1 MIANTSSSDLHK
13 LFNNSLVQVV
23 AILLI
28 AYLMQ
33 RVSHTFIERLVRRAV
48 KADRFESK
56 IDKIKRE
63 DTVIQIA
70 RKMVSFV
77 LWATVLLVVLSLLG
91 INLAALATGAGVF
104 GVVFGLGAQNTIKDY
119 LAGFYILTENQYRV
133 GDIVT
138 LSGGTTTQLGT
149 SGVVEEISLRITK
162 LRDLDGTL
170 NIVRNGEAGII
181 TNRTSKYSSVV
192 VDLGVDYKSDIDVVE
207 AVINQ
212 VGIDMLADERYTSLI
227 TEPIKFLRVE
237 QFTDSGVTVRSL
249 GRVRPASQWEIAGDF
264 RRRVKKALEK
274 ADIAMAMQQ
283 RMVHTASSH
292 YKTRSNT

>member
-1 MIANTSSSDLHK
+1 MISNTSDLHK
-13 LFNNSLVQVV
+13 LLHNSMVQVI
-23 AILLI
+23 AILLM
-28 AYLMQ
+28 AYLIQ
-33 RVSHTFIERLVRRAV
+33 RISHTFIERLVRRAV
-48 KADRFESK
+48 KADRYESK
-56 IDKIKRE
+56 TDKVKRE

-70 RKMVSFV
+70 RKAVSFI
-77 LWATVLLVVLSLLG
+77 LWSTVLLVVLSLVG

-192 VDLGVDYKSDIDVVE
+192 VDFGVDYKSDIDVVE

-212 VGIDMLADERYTSLI
+212 VGLDMLRDERYTALI

-237 QFTDSGVTVRSL
+237 QFTDSGVTIRSL
-249 GRVRPASQWEIAGDF
+249 GRVRPAAQWEIAGDF
-264 RRRVKKALEK
+264 RRRVKKALE
-274 ADIAMAMQQ
+274 AAGIGMAMQQ
-283 RMVHTASSH
+283 RMLHESGVH
-292 YKTRSNT
+292 YKPHKSA